1 MSNASYVY
9 IFLLQLQDSKVGL
22 NNDDTPTAVSFCG
35 TFFSLFP
42 PLFLVGSLQHTQRRG
57 FHLFID
63 SLLGFK
69 WSPGFLENIC

>member
-22 NNDDTPTAVSFCG
+22 NNDDTPTAVFFCG

-42 PLFLVGSLQHTQRRG
+42 PLFLVGSLQHTRRRG

-69 WSPGFLENIC
+69 